1 MFLRRSIGVKEV
13 NEVDAKLQG
22 ELTPQEI
29 RDLRFVF
36 DTFDNE
42 HRGSIDFDDLRRA
55 MRVIGFKINQDDL
68 NEVSGEVSGL
78 DRPQI
83 NLEFEQF
90 LELVIYKQGDARDIY
105 GDLEQGFS
113 MMDLGEK
120 GHLNFDDIKKASVTA
135 GLRFR
140 DSEIR
145 DMMDEA
151 DTNGDDLITKDE
163 FFQIMLQTNL
173 F

>member
-1 MFLRRSIGVKEV
+1 MIFP
-13 NEVDAKLQG
+13 
-22 ELTPQEI
+22 T
-29 RDLRFVF
+29 
-36 DTFDNE
+36 
-42 HRGSIDFDDLRRA
+42 
-55 MRVIGFKINQDDL
+55 
-68 NEVSGEVSGL
+68 
-78 DRPQI
+78 
-83 NLEFEQF
+83 
-90 LELVIYKQGDARDIY
+90 
-105 GDLEQGFS
+105 
-113 MMDLGEK
+113 GEK